1 MKFKRDIVVALS
13 TVLVMFTLYR
23 VLTVNPSD
31 KGVKLEENAAK
42 LYLMGDARKDNAD
55 KIKLQVQKLEE
66 KIKLKDSELS
76 SLYGKLESGSHAV
89 TMDDLR
95 TTVDK
100 QKEAIELR
108 DQTISSLKAENIEL
122 RIAMSNNAAAY
133 EVQLMATAAYK
144 EAMAEAQWKAGFKGV
159 VAGVILGFVAG
170 K

>member
-13 TVLVMFTLYR
+13 TVLVMFTLHR
-23 VLTVNPSD
+23 VFNVNSSD

-89 TMDDLR
+89 TMDVLR
-95 TTVDK
+95 ATVDK

-108 DQTISSLKAENIEL
+108 DLTISSLKAENIEL

-133 EVQLMATAAYK
+133 EVQLMATTAYK